1 MSWLLNSAPATTAR
15 WSTGTPWWSWRLPTS
30 SAEPE
35 APIAEFRSR
44 HQGAFV
50 SAVRHHGQIMDQL
63 FFDQYDTQVGVIGV
77 LAGPAGLRATGWRL
91 DARGAAIEPD
101 ETVQQTIGQ
110 LREYFA
116 GQRRSFELTPDL
128 PPLPTTTEAVL
139 RALMK
144 VEYRETINK
153 GEVP

>member
-15 WSTGTPWWSWRLPTS
+15 WSTGTPWSSWRLPTS

-50 SAVRHHGQIMDQL
+50 GAVRHHDQIMDQL

-77 LAGPAGLRATGWRL
+77 LAGPVGLRATAWRRPGGRTGR
-91 DARGAAIEPD
+91 DTGRRHPVARKPTGPARTRGAH
-101 ETVQQTIGQ
+101 
-110 LREYFA
+110 RWSRM
-116 GQRRSFELTPDL
+116 RRCSRPSASWGSTSLDSDG
-128 PPLPTTTEAVL
+128 ASS
-139 RALMK
+139 
-144 VEYRETINK
+144 
-153 GEVP
+153 